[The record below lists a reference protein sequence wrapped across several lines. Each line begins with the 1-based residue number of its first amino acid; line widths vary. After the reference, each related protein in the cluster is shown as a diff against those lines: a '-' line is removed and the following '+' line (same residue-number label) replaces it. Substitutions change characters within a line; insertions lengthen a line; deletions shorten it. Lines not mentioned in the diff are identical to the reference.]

1 MTGIARSQTKAA
13 NYKSKWGGEQK
24 SETAE
29 AEQKGHSHNW
39 QLFIEGNLKY
49 FESFVIF
56 ETQNEK
62 LDLPGISFL
71 KLALRQPDLR
81 TT

>member
-29 AEQKGHSHNW
+29 AEQKGHFHNW

-49 FESFVIF
+49 FESFVVL
-56 ETQNEK
+56 ETQSEK

-71 KLALRQPDLR
+71 KLALRQLELR